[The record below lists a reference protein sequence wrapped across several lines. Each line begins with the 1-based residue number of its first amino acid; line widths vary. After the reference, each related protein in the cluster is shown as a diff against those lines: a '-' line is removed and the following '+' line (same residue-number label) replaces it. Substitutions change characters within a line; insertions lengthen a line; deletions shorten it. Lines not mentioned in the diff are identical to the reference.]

1 MDRRRVLLGAA
12 VIIAV
17 LGTLLVFVYVKGAD
31 TRANDRYKAVNVL
44 TAVKQINPGETV
56 AAAQAA
62 GKFKLTPVASGQQ
75 LPDALTDL
83 TAIRADVATTTIY
96 PGEQIIA
103 AKFGGSA
110 SGANLTIPKGML
122 AISVNLTDPGRVAGF
137 VNPGD
142 NVAVFMS
149 TTKGDMA
156 PGTFTRM
163 VVPSVEVIG
172 VGTTSVVATT
182 TTDGTGASTTDQL
195 PRTLLTL
202 AVDQKDAEKIQY
214 AAQNGELAMGLL
226 TKDSKVA
233 PSGGVN
239 PQNLFR

>member
-1 MDRRRVLLGAA
+1 MDRRRVLLGVAA
-12 VIIAV
+12 IIAV

-44 TAVKQINPGETV
+44 TAVKQISAGETV

-75 LPDALTDL
+75 LPGALTDL
-83 TAIRADVATTTIY
+83 STIQSDVAITTIY
-96 PGEQIIA
+96 PGEQIIP

-142 NVAVFMS
+142 NVAIFMNAAANGGS
-149 TTKGDMA
+149 GGA
-156 PGTFTRM
+156 FSRLL
-163 VVPSVEVIG
+163 VSSVEVIG
-172 VGTTSVVATT
+172 VGTTSVVPTT
-182 TTDGTGASTTDQL
+182 TTDSSGQSTTDQV

-202 AVDQKDAEKIQY
+202 AVTQKNAEKILF
-214 AAQNGELAMGLL
+214 AAQNGELAVGLL
-226 TKDSKVA
+226 NKDSKVA

-239 PQNLFR
+239 SQNLFR

>member
-12 VIIAV
+12 AIIAV

-62 GKFKLTPVASGQQ
+62 GKFKLAPVASGQQ
-75 LPDALTDL
+75 LPDALNDL
-83 TAIRADVATTTIY
+83 TSIRSDVATTTIY

-142 NVAVFMS
+142 NVAVFMNATGAGVGAFS
-149 TTKGDMA
+149 
-156 PGTFTRM
+156 RLL
-163 VVPSVEVIG
+163 VNSVEVIG
-172 VGTTSVVATT
+172 VGTTSVVSTT
-182 TTDGTGASTTDQL
+182 TTDSSGQQTTDQL

-202 AVDQKDAEKIQY
+202 AVTQKNAEKILF
-214 AAQNGELAMGLL
+214 AAQNGELAVGLL
-226 TKDSKVA
+226 NKDSQVA

-239 PQNLFR
+239 NQNLFR